1 MGAIIEMPVRA
12 MEDQFVYVQL
22 KDLVDGNN

>member
-12 MEDQFVYVQL
+12 MEAQSVYVQL